1 MPGLFKFLFFDDPPD
16 FLPASFSGQGLLDA
30 FLFAWFQIKGVLLD
44 LLDDVFLLNPP
55 LETPERIL
63 NGFTFLNANFSQLHT
78 PPICCR

>member
-44 LLDDVFLLNPP
+44 LLDDAFLLDLP
-55 LETPERIL
+55 LEAAKGAFD
-63 NGFTFLNANFSQLHT
+63 GFSIENPNFCQNV
-78 PPICCR
+78 PP